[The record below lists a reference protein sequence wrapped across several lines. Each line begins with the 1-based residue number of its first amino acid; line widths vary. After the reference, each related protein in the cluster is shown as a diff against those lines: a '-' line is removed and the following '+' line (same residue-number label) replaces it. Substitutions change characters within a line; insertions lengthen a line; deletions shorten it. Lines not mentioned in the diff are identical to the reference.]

1 MSTQKIKYAIE
12 QTLTVP
18 AHYDGKDIDE
28 CIKTFAKDNDFIW
41 CYEHEELFN
50 EENDYETFQK

>member
-12 QTLTVP
+12 RTLTVP
-18 AHYDGKDIDE
+18 AHYDDKDIDE
-28 CIKTFAKDNDFIW
+28 CIKTFAKGDDFIW

-50 EENDYETFQK
+50 EENDYV